1 MTNLSLFQEYS
12 TDYIRI
18 SINIICPNNRIK
30 EKNHIIILIDIEKVF
45 VRMQYPFVIL
55 KVEGNFNNLIN
66 STYKKLLPSILFKS
80 KMLEV

>member
-66 STYKKLLPSILFKS
+66 STYKKAFTKYTI
-80 KMLEV
+80 